1 MAILLQI
8 SIVFRRVLGAMFMAL
23 AVGGLP
29 PAVSAQA
36 SGAGEAAGL
45 PTPNALVDADS
56 DPLEGMPITVTSDY
70 LPPVILNLRSGDTKA
85 CYLNWRGKRICRDG
99 PPERKKMGV
108 RYYIVKPGT
117 LAWQA
122 QIFVASVRGG
132 WQNQH
137 WCGGSLIAEDWIL
150 TAAHCTRDGAGAMN
164 DVRVRLGAFDLATG
178 DGAIYR
184 IDRVIVHAD
193 YKRGEKPND
202 IAMLHIVP
210 DQQPGPT
217 PVYRIAAIPVAQ
229 PPNTGLERLRVGQ
242 PVRTSGWGRTSYKGA
257 LMEKLGET
265 KLKLMA
271 NQQCKAIYGEKFSD
285 RALCAYA
292 PGTDSC
298 EGDSGG
304 PLTILP
310 GDRDIRKVRLIGIV
324 SFGRGCAEAG
334 VPGVYTR
341 VESYFDW
348 IQAATKR
355 TDRFYRLPEPVTHN
369 AAR

>member
-8 SIVFRRVLGAMFMAL
+8 PIVFRRALGAMCLAM

-29 PAVSAQA
+29 SAVSAQG
-36 SGAGEAAGL
+36 SDAGGSSGL
-45 PTPNALVDADS
+45 PPPDALADTDS
-56 DPLEGMPITVTSDY
+56 DSLEGMPITVTSDY
-70 LPPVILNLRSGDTKA
+70 LPPVSLNLRSGDTEA
-85 CYLNWRGKRICRDG
+85 CYLNRRSKHICRDG
-99 PPERKKMGV
+99 PLERKKMGV

-137 WCGGSLIAEDWIL
+137 WCGGSLIDGNWIL

-178 DGAIYR
+178 DGSIYR
-184 IDRVIVHAD
+184 IDRVIVHAN
-193 YKRGEKPND
+193 YTRGEKPND

-210 DQQPGPT
+210 DQRPGPT
-217 PVYRIAAIPVAQ
+217 PVYRIAAIPVVQ
-229 PPNTGLERLRVGQ
+229 PSNNGLERLQIGQ

-265 KLKLMA
+265 KLRLMA

-310 GDRDIRKVRLIGIV
+310 GDRDIRKARLIGIV

-348 IQAATKR
+348 IQEAKKR
-355 TDRFYRLPEPVTHN
+355 TDLFYRLPEPVTHN
-369 AAR
+369 TAR